1 MPSMSKISLFN
12 RMQFI
17 GIIGVVFVTLLLF
30 ISKGRASGI
39 DLHWLWD
46 NQCAE
51 CHGHSAEFAHKFL
64 KVTNGQLQ
72 GNHHVQGLRLFMRN
86 HYTQNTEIDAVYEML
101 LAQALTKPRFKQ
113 ECSNCHDSAASF
125 VRQSAVLQNK
135 VLLSRESGQP
145 IRKFLQQHRQLDAN
159 DINFF
164 MSLLN
169 RVAREVYRP

>member
-1 MPSMSKISLFN
+1 MDKISVFK
-12 RMQFI
+12 RTQI
-17 GIIGVVFVTLLLF
+17 TGIIVAAFVTLLLF
-30 ISKGRASGI
+30 MSKGRASGI
-39 DLHWLWD
+39 DLHWFWD

-64 KVTNGQLQ
+64 KVSNGQLQ

-86 HYTQNTEIDAVYEML
+86 HYTQNTEVDAVYEML

-125 VRQSAVLQNK
+125 VRQSVVLQDK

-169 RVAREVYRP
+169 RVAHEVYRP